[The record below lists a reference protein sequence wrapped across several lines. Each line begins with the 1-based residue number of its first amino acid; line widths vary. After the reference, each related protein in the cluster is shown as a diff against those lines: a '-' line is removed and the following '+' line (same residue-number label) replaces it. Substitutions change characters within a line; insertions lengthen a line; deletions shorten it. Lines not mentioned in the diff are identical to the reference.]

1 MYHSLSWAWGLMLA
15 WVVGG
20 LALVVNNSDHLVVLS
35 HGIMGGAKDLA
46 YLAEQLRSR
55 GCLVLVSKAN
65 ALLNSLHGIERG
77 ARNLRQEID
86 DIILQSA
93 EDHAITRISF
103 VGNSLGGIYARY
115 AVKLYAEN
123 KPESIKFHKFMSIA
137 TPHLA
142 VSFDEHNYLHQEFGL
157 PIPNALKRIV
167 AKTMGTTGRE
177 LFMLDDG
184 GKEEPLLF
192 RMATDEAFLSPLRQ
206 FSERRLYANL
216 KHDFVV
222 PLGTAA
228 FLNKNEVGELR
239 AKHNAQSGIVAV
251 LTTEPS
257 SSSSSSSSS
266 TTLQRMKEGLDS
278 LGWQKQIVHFPGT
291 LPIAHNKI
299 AALRKDPE
307 FLFTKILGTSEGEYV
322 MIHAANWLTASSS

>member
-1 MYHSLSWAWGLMLA
+1 MSVAWAWGLLLA
-15 WVVGG
+15 WSIGG
-20 LALVVNNSDHLVVLS
+20 LALVNNSDHLVVLS

-77 ARNLRQEID
+77 AKNLRQEID

-93 EDHAITRISF
+93 DDHAIRRISF

-115 AVKLYAEN
+115 AVKLYSEN
-123 KPESIKFHKFMSIA
+123 KPESVRFHKFMSIG

-142 VSFDEHNYLHQEFGL
+142 VSFDEHNYLHQEFGI

-184 GKEEPLLF
+184 GKSKEEPLLV

-228 FLNKNEVGELR
+228 FLSKAEVVELR
-239 AKHNAQSGIVAV
+239 AKHGAQSGIVEV
-251 LTTEPS
+251 LTTEPAS
-257 SSSSSSSSS
+257 PTSSSSSS
-266 TTLQRMKEGLDS
+266 TLLHRMKEGLDS
-278 LGWQKQIVHFPGT
+278 LGWQKHIVHFPGI

-307 FLFTKILGTSEGEYV
+307 FLFTKILGTSEGDYV
-322 MIHAANWLTASSS
+322 MEHAALWLTAPS